1 MNKIS
6 LKLAASEA
14 FRLPLAGIYFDH
26 ANVGGTAAKAAA
38 DACKKGRV
46 KFSANRK

>member
-14 FRLPLAGIYFDH
+14 CRLPLAGIFDH
-26 ANVGGTAAKAAA
+26 ANVAGTAAKAAA
-38 DACKKGRV
+38 LTPARRVDV